1 MKEEDQEKTAFTTPF
16 DVFCYNTMPFGLK
29 NARATYQRCM
39 QACLKEQLGRNIQVY
54 VDDIVIKTKEEASLI
69 DDLRET
75 FANLDRYRIK
85 LNPDKCAFGVPSGQL
100 LGYLIS
106 ARGIEANPKKIKA
119 ILAMEKPKNIR
130 GVQQLAG
137 RIAALS
143 RFISRMGE
151 KALHFYQLL
160 RKAKKFEWTNEAQEA
175 FEDLKRLLS
184 TSPVLVTPRE
194 REPLLLYI
202 SATNQV
208 VSTVLVVERAEENKV
223 HGVQRPVYYLSEVL
237 TPTKQRYPHYQKLAY
252 DVFMTARRLRHY
264 FQEHPIVVVND
275 APWGHILNNPDATER
290 VALWGI

>member
-1 MKEEDQEKTAFTTPF
+1 
-16 DVFCYNTMPFGLK
+16 
-29 NARATYQRCM
+29 M

-69 DDLRET
+69 DDLHET

-137 RIAALS
+137 RIVALS

-151 KALHFYQLL
+151 KALPFYQLL
-160 RKAKKFEWTNEAQEA
+160 RKADKFE
-175 FEDLKRLLS
+175 
-184 TSPVLVTPRE
+184 
-194 REPLLLYI
+194 
-202 SATNQV
+202 
-208 VSTVLVVERAEENKV
+208 
-223 HGVQRPVYYLSEVL
+223 
-237 TPTKQRYPHYQKLAY
+237 
-252 DVFMTARRLRHY
+252 
-264 FQEHPIVVVND
+264 
-275 APWGHILNNPDATER
+275 
-290 VALWGI
+290 

>member
-1 MKEEDQEKTAFTTPF
+1 
-16 DVFCYNTMPFGLK
+16 
-29 NARATYQRCM
+29 M
-39 QACLKEQLGRNIQVY
+39 QACLKNQLSRNIQVY

-69 DDLRET
+69 DDLRKT

-85 LNPDKCAFGVPSGQL
+85 LNPDKCTFGVPSRQL

-106 ARGIEANPKKIKA
+106 ARGIEANPKKIKS

-130 GVQQLAG
+130 GVQQLAR

-143 RFISRMGE
+143 RFISRMGK
-151 KALHFYQLL
+151 KALPFYQLL
-160 RKAKKFEWTNEAQEA
+160 RKADKFEWTNEAQEA

-184 TSPVLVTPRE
+184 TSPVLVTLRE

-208 VSTVLVVERAEENKV
+208 VSTVLVVEQAEENKV

-237 TPTKQRYPHYQKLAY
+237 TPTKQRYPHYQKMAY
-252 DVFMTARRLRHY
+252 GVFMTARRLRHY
-264 FQEHPIVVVND
+264 F
-275 APWGHILNNPDATER
+275 
-290 VALWGI
+290 